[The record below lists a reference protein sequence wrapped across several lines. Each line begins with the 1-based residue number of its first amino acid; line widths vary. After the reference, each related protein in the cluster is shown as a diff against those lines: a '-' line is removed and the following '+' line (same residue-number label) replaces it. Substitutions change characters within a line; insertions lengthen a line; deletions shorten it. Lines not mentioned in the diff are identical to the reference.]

1 MTSNL
6 FYVDLYNTKA
16 CRSAAGDALTFP
28 VCRSGAAI
36 SYTIRFLEYSGGF
49 IEKDLPLV
57 AIRVSAGYL
66 DQRPDSGAFTL
77 QINNAVPSASNVTSA
92 LPWNCSAS
100 ELENALNALSAR
112 PADFLCEDVP
122 GGVVFSL
129 ETGGRIFPAAQLN
142 TLKPRSLIQIR
153 EILSSDGAYSYELRP
168 TVAPLAFTDSFE
180 RKLPDAP
187 EIEVVQNGGSSGG
200 TLWNTIQALK
210 INPAFRGAYQLR
222 YGYART
228 PLLTLDSTPRE
239 IQTALNALLVNETI
253 TTITG
258 KTVTGS
264 CTVTNPL
271 ENVAHI
277 EFQGALA
284 GVDVAPLIIEI
295 YSAPPGDVTFSLPL
309 NSPELLEALRDVDKV
324 KIPFEAEGDFLVD
337 ATNPS
342 LGLVTRKIWKS
353 DLTVEKSILTPE
365 IALIPSTDW
374 LRPIPTDYVPFSPDQ
389 VITGQQHF
397 SSPIGYGE
405 ATQFLIA
412 HGLNTSDIASISV
425 RNAHSGGLILS
436 PSSYEAAIT
445 SNDSIR
451 LTFPNKIDGAKY
463 IVVVTAAG
471 PRSAFQIH
479 KHTISEIGD
488 TSGGVFTPTLR
499 NILDNLGQRVQSL
512 EQLIGRRDVSVV
524 SSGNT
529 QVKFTF
535 PTIGEI
541 LPDTAIEGAEATV
554 ASQLSLA
561 TSSSGSPQAIGGT
574 ALQNQLTSAEAE
586 LSRLQAELAAV
597 KAANDAKAK
606 AAAAEV
612 AATEAASKPTT
623 TSTITKIILNGI
635 GKSATAYV
643 PPTYD
648 PNGNLV
654 TPLVP
659 SADEAPAVWPALRGT
674 KLPWLLPA
682 ITDGSATQVAELPA
696 IPSIGSLYTATA
708 PIVLPGGGGRKAQ
721 PVEPGE
727 SFTYDGRAFYKLSR
741 NGTSGTW
748 HAVEMEREL
757 LRAILR
763 PEQFPASSALSL
775 AWTINIGLL
784 TSTFDAAAKQLPRTN
799 IGAQYV
805 HIVEAVPIPDVSTSG
820 AGWNVGAEETPVIL
834 NAARLNLTPSI
845 ETHNFKLSL
854 VRGTNGAGTGSVTHY
869 GLAESVPPIPTGPF
883 VLRVKLAQF
892 DVDDSTSDP
901 RGQIKLLMPATALSV
916 TTQI

>member
-6 FYVDLYNTKA
+6 FYVDLYNNKA
-16 CRSAAGDALTFP
+16 CRSAAGDSLTFP
-28 VCRSGAAI
+28 VWRSGANV
-36 SYTIRFLEYSGGF
+36 SLTIRFLEYSGGF

-66 DQRPDSGAFTL
+66 DQRPDSGSFAL
-77 QINNAVPSASNVTSA
+77 QINNAAPSASNVTSA

-100 ELENALNALSAR
+100 ELENELNGLSAR
-112 PADFLCEDVP
+112 PVDFVCEDVP

-129 ETGGRIFPAAQLN
+129 ENGGRVFPSTPLN
-142 TLKPRSLIQIR
+142 TLKPRSLVQIR
-153 EILSSDGAYSYELRP
+153 EIISNEGDYSYELRP

-180 RKLPDAP
+180 RVLPDAP
-187 EIEVVQNGGSSGG
+187 KIEVVQNGGSSGG
-200 TLWNTIQALK
+200 MLWNTIQALK

-228 PLLTLDSTPRE
+228 GLLTLDSTPRE
-239 IQTALNALLVNETI
+239 IQTALNALLVNVTF
-253 TTITG
+253 TTAEG

-264 CTVTNPL
+264 CVVTNPL

-277 EFQGALA
+277 EFQGALV
-284 GVDVAPLIIEI
+284 GVDVEPLILEI
-295 YSAPPGDVTFSLPL
+295 YSAPPGDVTFALPL
-309 NSPELLEALRDVDKV
+309 NSPELVEALRDADKV

-337 ATNPS
+337 SSNPA
-342 LGLVTRKIWKS
+342 LGIVTRKLWKS
-353 DLTVEKSILTPE
+353 DITIEKSILTPE
-365 IALIPSTDW
+365 LALIPSTDW
-374 LRPIPTDYVPFSPDQ
+374 LRPIPTDYVPFSPNQ

-397 SSPIGYGE
+397 VSPIGDGE
-405 ATQFLIA
+405 ATQFIIT
-412 HGLNTSDIASISV
+412 HGLETSDIASVSV
-425 RNAHSGGLILS
+425 RDASGGLIL
-436 PSSYEAAIT
+436 PASSYTAAIT
-445 SNDSIR
+445 SDNSVK
-451 LTFPNKIDGAKY
+451 LTFPQAIDGEKY
-463 IVVVTAAG
+463 MVVITAAG
-471 PRSAFQIH
+471 PRAAFQIH

-488 TSGGVFTPTLR
+488 TSGGVFTPTLQ
-499 NILDNLGQRVQSL
+499 NILDDFGQRVQAL
-512 EQLIGRRDVSVV
+512 EQLIGRRDVAAV
-524 SSGNT
+524 SSGNA
-529 QVKFTF
+529 QVKFVF

-541 LPDTAIEGAEATV
+541 LPDTANEDAAATV

-561 TSSSGSPQAIGGT
+561 TTSSAAPQAIGGT
-574 ALQNQLTSAEAE
+574 ALQNQLNTAEAE
-586 LSRLQAELAAV
+586 LTRLKAELNAV

-612 AATEAASKPTT
+612 ATEAASKPTT

-643 PPTYD
+643 PPSYD
-648 PNGNLV
+648 PNGNVV

-659 SADEAPAVWPALRGT
+659 SADETPAVWPALRGA

-682 ITDGSATQVAELPA
+682 ITDGAATQVAELPA
-696 IPSIGSLYTATA
+696 SPNIGTLYTATA
-708 PIVLPGGGGRKAQ
+708 LLLLPGGGGRKAQ
-721 PVEPGE
+721 TVEAGE
-727 SFTYDGRAFYKLSR
+727 SFTFDGRAFYKLAR

-763 PEQFPASSALSL
+763 PEQFPTSSSLSL
-775 AWTINIGLL
+775 AWTINLGLI
-784 TSTFDAAAKQLPRTN
+784 TATFDAVAKQLPRTN

-805 HIVEAVPIPDVSTSG
+805 HLVEAVPIPDVSTSG
-820 AGWNVGAEETPVIL
+820 AGWNVGAEGTPVVL
-834 NAARLNLTPSI
+834 HAARLNLTPSI
-845 ETHNFKLSL
+845 ETHNFKLYL
-854 VRGTNGAGTGSVTHY
+854 QRGSTGAGSGSVTHY
-869 GLAESVPPIPTGPF
+869 GLAENVPAFTTGPF